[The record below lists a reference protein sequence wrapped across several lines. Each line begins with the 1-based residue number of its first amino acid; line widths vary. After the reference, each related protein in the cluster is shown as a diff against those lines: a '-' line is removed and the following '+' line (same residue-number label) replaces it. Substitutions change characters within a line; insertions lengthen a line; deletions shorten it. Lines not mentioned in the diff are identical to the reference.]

1 MADEFKPAGYNS
13 VSPYLVVDG
22 AQKMVDLLK
31 GVFGAKELRRYTNAD
46 GTIMHAEIKIDD
58 SVIMLADANE
68 NYPPNQVLIHVY
80 VSDVDNTF
88 AKALALGCDGVEKPA
103 NKEGDPDKR
112 GMFRDFNGNTWA
124 VGTQMK
130 NT

>member
-1 MADEFKPAGYNS
+1 MASEFKPAGYNS

-31 GVFGAKELRRYTNAD
+31 GVFGAKELRRYNNAD
-46 GTIMHAEIKIDD
+46 GTILHAEIKIDD
-58 SVIMLADANE
+58 SVIMLADANK
-68 NYPPNQVLIHVY
+68 NYPPNQLLIHIY
-80 VSDVDNTF
+80 VPDVDNTF
-88 AKALALGCDGVEKPA
+88 TKALNLGCDVVEKPV
-103 NKEGDPDKR
+103 NKKGDPDKR